1 MTLFGALVASAPA
14 FSSALHGRVSLAE
27 ALGRFLLIFAA
38 LWIVC
43 SIAMALLTRLTP
55 TMSADSALMPE
66 MVPGSAVGD
75 R

>member
-14 FSSALHGRVSLAE
+14 FSSALRGRLSLPE

-43 SIAMALLTRLTP
+43 SVAMALLARLTP
-55 TMSADSALMPE
+55 TMPVDAASMPE